1 MERMSPRL
9 YSYVLREDTG
19 FAPNPYHGFCTLACC
34 KPQIRLRAEIGDW
47 VIATGSNAKDKRRG
61 GFLSFAM
68 RVTEILSFQEY
79 WNDERFRAKRPD
91 LGGSLEEA
99 CGDNLYRRDPTSG
112 GWLPIPAYHCEF
124 SEMQW
129 DTGVDR
135 VLISDDFVYWGGNG
149 PALTE
154 FGGSNLC
161 KEGRGYRVKFPE
173 AVVEEFVEWVRRL
186 QGAGGTGLCGDPL
199 DQSLSERIRRKS
211 RKLAGLDG

>member
-1 MERMSPRL
+1 MERLGPRL
-9 YSYVLREDTG
+9 YSYVLRVDTG

-34 KPQIRLRAEIGDW
+34 MHQIRLRAEIGDW
-47 VIATGSNAKDKRRG
+47 VIATGSNAKGKRRG
-61 GFLSFAM
+61 GFLSYAM

-112 GWLPIPAYHCEF
+112 RWLQIPAYHCEL
-124 SEMQW
+124 SKMEQ
-129 DTGVDR
+129 DTSVDR

-149 PALTE
+149 PVFPK

-161 KEGRGYRVKFPE
+161 REGRNYLVNFPE
-173 AVVEEFVEWVRRL
+173 EVVEEFVEWVRRL
-186 QGAGGTGLCGDPL
+186 QDAGVTGVCGDPL
-199 DQSLSERIRRKS
+199 DQSEKNRRKS